1 MLTQEFQ
8 ASQAKLTTK
17 LQLTEDSKETLL
29 QDYEN
34 LVVDRNSIDDK
45 LKAVVAELEENTANN
60 KVTVEGL
67 KADINKS
74 AQLIETLQSE
84 KTDLQTHLKHLL
96 SVISMTIVIA
106 DLVTN

>member
-45 LKAVVAELEENTANN
+45 LKAVVAELEET
-60 KVTVEGL
+60 
-67 KADINKS
+67 
-74 AQLIETLQSE
+74 QLSST
-84 KTDLQTHLKHLL
+84 
-96 SVISMTIVIA
+96 
-106 DLVTN
+106 TNDFVYYMYDDV